1 MAFALGLGQFLD
13 DVGSVSV
20 GHHAPRIFT
29 RAVLVVGDLAQGDDR
44 IHASSVPN
52 LPWNTSSPTLDCEF
66 VQSINPSGVD
76 YVPHRLSGSPEQPLY
91 EIKANLF
98 KALAHPARI
107 RVLEILSANGRPTSV
122 SEILS
127 ETEIEPTLLSQHLA
141 VLKRHHV
148 VSAQRVGNAVIYEL
162 AHPKISELLVI
173 ARTFLADTL
182 GAQRDQLEA
191 LKSLPPLENR
201 Q

>member
-1 MAFALGLGQFLD
+1 MPQPFLG
-13 DVGSVSV
+13 
-20 GHHAPRIFT
+20 R
-29 RAVLVVGDLAQGDDR
+29 
-44 IHASSVPN
+44 
-52 LPWNTSSPTLDCEF
+52 
-66 VQSINPSGVD
+66 
-76 YVPHRLSGSPEQPLY
+76 PEQPLY

-107 RVLEILSANGRPTSV
+107 RILEILSTNGRPTPV
-122 SEILS
+122 SEILA
-127 ETEIEPTLLSQHLA
+127 ETELEPTLLSQHLA

-148 VSAQRVGNAVIYEL
+148 VSGNRVGNAVFYEL

-191 LKSLPPLENR
+191 LRALPPLGR
-201 Q
+201 SS

>member
-1 MAFALGLGQFLD
+1 MGG
-13 DVGSVSV
+13 
-20 GHHAPRIFT
+20 R
-29 RAVLVVGDLAQGDDR
+29 
-44 IHASSVPN
+44 
-52 LPWNTSSPTLDCEF
+52 
-66 VQSINPSGVD
+66 
-76 YVPHRLSGSPEQPLY
+76 VPHRFSGAPEQPLY

-107 RVLEILSANGRPTSV
+107 RVLEILSSNGGPTSV
-122 SEILS
+122 SEILT
-127 ETEIEPTLLSQHLA
+127 ETGIEPTMLSQHLA

-148 VSAQRVGNAVIYEL
+148 ISGRRVGNAVFYEF

-191 LKSLPPLENR
+191 LKGLPPLGR
-201 Q
+201 RK